1 MAEKACH
8 SHIDM
13 KHTQQNQSKQS
24 SRIAL
29 FSGVLV
35 LVLALSGFF
44 AFKALDSSTTGS
56 AGSPAPIVDGVQEVR
71 MAVNGYE
78 YEPSSITVTAGQK
91 VRWVVDATQA
101 AGCAHSL
108 ISPQIGVRQVLKS
121 GENIIEFT
129 PTQRGTIPFSCSMGM
144 TSGEFKVV

>member
-1 MAEKACH
+1 MKQTH
-8 SHIDM
+8 TPQTSH
-13 KHTQQNQSKQS
+13 KTQSTA
-24 SRIAL
+24 IAL
-29 FSGVLV
+29 FSIALV
-35 LVLALSGFF
+35 ILLAFGGFF
-44 AFKALDSSTTGS
+44 ALRATSGVST
-56 AGSPAPIVDGVQEVR
+56 PVPITPVPMIDGIQEVR
-71 MAVNGYE
+71 MAVKGYE
-78 YEPSSITVTAGQK
+78 YEPSTITITAGQK
-91 VRWVVDATQA
+91 VRWIVDATEA